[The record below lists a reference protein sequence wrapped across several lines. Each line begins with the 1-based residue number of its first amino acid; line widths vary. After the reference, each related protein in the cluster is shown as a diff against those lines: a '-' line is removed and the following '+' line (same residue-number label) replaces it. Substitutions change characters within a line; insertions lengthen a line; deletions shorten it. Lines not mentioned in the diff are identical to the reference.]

1 MEIRINKEAQEKQQK
16 EELNRVIVRAKT
28 YANAGVEFF
37 EFKRQRGIGLSAYE
51 LIEMVEKET
60 NETVY
65 GGTKCVS
72 GDHIRFSIRNW
83 NMYSI
88 DCSYY
93 TREFNTLDEL
103 VDDVITSGM
112 DPNYEVTFN
121 GEGTGEDLC
130 ELIVL

>member
-1 MEIRINKEAQEKQQK
+1 
-16 EELNRVIVRAKT
+16 
-28 YANAGVEFF
+28 
-37 EFKRQRGIGLSAYE
+37 
-51 LIEMVEKET
+51 
-60 NETVY
+60 
-65 GGTKCVS
+65 
-72 GDHIRFSIRNW
+72 
-83 NMYSI
+83 MYSI